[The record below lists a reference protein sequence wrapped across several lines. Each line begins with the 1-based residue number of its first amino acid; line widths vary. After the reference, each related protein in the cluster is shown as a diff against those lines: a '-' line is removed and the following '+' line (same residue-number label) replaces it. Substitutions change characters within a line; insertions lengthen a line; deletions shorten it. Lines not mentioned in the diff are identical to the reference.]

1 MRSPVELVEI
11 IDSYLRGK
19 KLSRRQFA
27 VLVDVPIST
36 INSWK
41 VKNVLPS
48 IEFVGKIAK
57 FMNVSLDWLVF
68 GEMSDGAE
76 AFNNLENTCSRASI
90 LYRIGIVL
98 RQNNTDYD
106 YDIESLHKKYLS
118 DIVDYEVLI
127 NWVNGRNYLPEDVLP
142 KIAEKL
148 KVPLQWLLTKDE
160 YHQEDFNAYIYGLA
174 VAYSSLLKGYDCL
187 DKDDQKFIDSYIAMK
202 LENRQMKNEL
212 EFNKK
217 LGDEIK

>member
-1 MRSPVELVEI
+1 MV
-11 IDSYLRGK
+11 DGK
-19 KLSRRQFA
+19 KLVDILDTYLKENGLSRRKFC
-27 VLVDVPIST
+27 LEIGIPNST
-36 INSWK
+36 VASWK
-41 VKNVLPS
+41 FKNILPPL
-48 IEFVGKIAK
+48 ETLVKIARY
-57 FMNVSLDWLVF
+57 MNVSLDWLVF